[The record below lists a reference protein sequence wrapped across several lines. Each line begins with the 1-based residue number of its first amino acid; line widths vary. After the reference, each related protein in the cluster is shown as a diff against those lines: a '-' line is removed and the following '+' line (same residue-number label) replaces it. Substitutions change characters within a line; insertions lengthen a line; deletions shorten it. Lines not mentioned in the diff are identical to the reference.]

1 MVPLAISVSLSF
13 VFSAPLNRFSHT
25 LYERFAHGLSR
36 YEGSKHHPDEQPL
49 SLGDTRVL
57 IMGMGRTGT
66 AAYDWLREKQP
77 KLMGL
82 DSDPAKAAQ
91 HQKEGRNVVFA
102 DAEDASFWNGLH
114 MPAIESVI
122 LAMGDIEGKL
132 IAARTL
138 RTMGFKGFIVAHTM
152 YQDEARQIQEAGAD
166 EQPP

>member
-1 MVPLAISVSLSF
+1 MDTTIK
-13 VFSAPLNRFSHT
+13 APPPSPWTKR
-25 LYERFAHGLSR
+25 
-36 YEGSKHHPDEQPL
+36 QPARAV
-49 SLGDTRVL
+49 T
-57 IMGMGRTGT
+57 
-66 AAYDWLREKQP
+66 
-77 KLMGL
+77 
-82 DSDPAKAAQ
+82 DPAKAAQ

-166 EQPP
+166 EAYLTMSETGVALASHLMDRTPAKPSLIVGKSV

>member
-1 MVPLAISVSLSF
+1 MSVSLSF
-13 VFSAPLNRFSHT
+13 TVRAPITRCSPGLYDRSAPV
-25 LYERFAHGLSR
+25 LSR
-36 YEGSKHHPDEQPL
+36 DEVRKHHPDEQPL

-66 AAYDWLREKQP
+66 AAYDWLIDDQP

-82 DSDPAKAAQ
+82 DSDPAKAQQ

-114 MPAIESVI
+114 MPAVQSVI

-132 IAARTL
+132 IAARML
-138 RTMGFKGFIVAHTM
+138 RKLGFKGFIVAHTM
-152 YQDEARQIQEAGAD
+152 DEDEAKQIREAGAHAA
-166 EQPP
+166 